1 MVLSAPMVVSPPAP
15 REGANPRWAFG
26 PRALLLASVLSV
38 GVAAAQ
44 PKPPQVTVPKTV
56 GADLKSGDAAKIRAA
71 LDEIRLAG
79 KAGGAAFAPQ
89 VVDLLQKGSTPQ
101 IAEAALD
108 TLADLEVESSS
119 PVIAEYTQHRNLR
132 VRQAATKSL
141 VKTKGPAAVK
151 ALVRSL
157 SDQDGMI
164 RGVAAN
170 GLGQMK
176 AKAAVPDLF
185 LALDHRVNEASVSIG
200 MLCAAQECEQLGTR
214 IGKIPFDVV
223 AGGVE
228 QALFRPEVPD
238 DTKIKLVGR
247 IRELGTNEANK
258 YLRDVFKR
266 WPQKGS
272 ARVKQA
278 LDQAVQATG
287 GGV

>member
-1 MVLSAPMVVSPPAP
+1 MGIGKRAWSFSLGIGGAMAPLFLFVAIAHAQTHAIGANANANAPQVKVSPT
-15 REGANPRWAFG
+15 
-26 PRALLLASVLSV
+26 AS
-38 GVAAAQ
+38 
-44 PKPPQVTVPKTV
+44 
-56 GADLKSGDAAKIRAA
+56 ADLKSGDSNKVRAA

-79 KAGGAAFAPQ
+79 KTGGAAFVAPI
-89 VVDLLQKGSTPQ
+89 VELLQKGVPVPL
-101 IAEAALD
+101 AEAALD
-108 TLADLEVESSS
+108 TLGDLEAESAGAT
-119 PVIAEYTQHRNLR
+119 IAEYTQHRNLQ
-132 VRQAATKSL
+132 VRQ
-141 VKTKGPAAVK
+141 AAVK
-151 ALVRSL
+151 ALAKAKGPIAIKALVKSL

-176 AKAAVPDLF
+176 AKSAVADLF

-200 MLCAAQECEQLGTR
+200 MLCSAQECEELAKR

-223 AGGVE
+223 SGGIE
-228 QALFRPEVPD
+228 QAIFRTDIPD

-258 YLRDVFKR
+258 FLKESFKK
-266 WPQKGS
+266 WPQNGS

-287 GGV
+287 GGS